1 MGAGNKQNDD
11 QMNEGGLGIS
21 GSVSRRNFLK
31 MAGIAGAAVG
41 LGAGLGG
48 VVAACGGEETTTTT
62 AGATETTVAASSS
75 TTAGDTTTVSA
86 SEEVAGELKC
96 GYVVPITGGMALF
109 GAAAKWQVD
118 WMEKNV
124 WKDGLVCGDGK
135 KYKITAIIGDSQS
148 DSNRSAQVAADLI
161 TNTGITMIGG
171 SSSASNVI
179 PVRDQAEA
187 LECPGVYYD
196 CPGDAWAA
204 GLTEPLKWNW
214 CAWWAG
220 KHVVGNFFDMW
231 TKLPH
236 NKVLGGLWENTADGQ
251 VFAGL
256 KPVMEE
262 MGLTVVDPGIY
273 NVGTEDYSAIIGQF
287 KKAGVEIVQGASE
300 PGDFSNFWKQA
311 VQQGFRPKIVTVA
324 KAMLFPQ
331 GVEALGDLGGGMTVE
346 AWYHPSYPFKSDVT
360 GMTPQQYCDA
370 YEADTGNQWTQPVCF
385 IGCFELW
392 TDILRRTLDPMDK
405 NSIVDAIKQT
415 KVTATGGPVD
425 WTVNPEPV
433 MGFYNFC
440 TKPVAGGQ
448 WVKGKGKFKY
458 DLELV
463 SNATHPEIPTTA
475 QMIEV
480 QFPA

>member
-1 MGAGNKQNDD
+1 LDRNQKDD
-11 QMNEGGLGIS
+11 RQDEGQSGIS
-21 GSVSRRNFLK
+21 RTVSRRDFLK
-31 MAGIAGAAVG
+31 LAGIAGAAVG
-41 LGAGLGG
+41 MGAGLGG
-48 VVAACGGEETTTTT
+48 LASACGGEADETTTTAAAAPETT
-62 AGATETTVAASSS
+62 ATTQAGGTTETTAA
-75 TTAGDTTTVSA
+75 A
-86 SEEVAGELKC
+86 SEEAGGELKC

-109 GAAAKWQVD
+109 GAAAEWQKG

-161 TNTGITMIGG
+161 TNTGVTLIGG

-220 KHVVGNFFDMW
+220 KDVVANFFGMW
-231 TKLPH
+231 DLVQT
-236 NKVLGGLWENTADGQ
+236 NKVVGGLWENTADGA
-251 VFAGL
+251 VFAAL
-256 KPVMEE
+256 KPTMEE
-262 MGLTVVDPGIY
+262 MGMTVIDPGVY

-311 VQQGFRPKIVTVA
+311 VQQGFRPKVVTVA
-324 KAMLFPQ
+324 KALLFPQ
-331 GVEALGDLGGGMTVE
+331 GVEALGELGGGMTVE
-346 AWYHPSYPFKSDVT
+346 CWYHPAYTFVSDVT
-360 GMTPQQYCDA
+360 GMTAQQYCDA
-370 YEADTGNQWTQPVCF
+370 YTADTGNQWTQPVCF

-392 TDILRRTLDPMDK
+392 TDILKRTKDPTDK
-405 NSIVDAIKQT
+405 SSIVEAIKQT
-415 KVTATGGPVD
+415 KVVATGGPVD
-425 WTVNPEPV
+425 WTVNPEPR

-440 TKPVAGGQ
+440 TKPIAGGQ
-448 WVKGKGKFKY
+448 WIKGKGDFKY
-458 DLELV
+458 DMEIV
-463 SNATHPEIPTTA
+463 GSISHPDQLKTTA
-475 QMIEV
+475 SMIEV
-480 QFPA
+480 QYPA